1 MEKALIMYLHI
12 PGLGAVYLDSSEC
25 HHFSNFLGGDR
36 SWHRGVLRLCI
47 GLVLL
52 PTFKCFSV
60 SHGVPAS
67 AWMQDFSFGSYEF
80 QHFNDFL
87 GGEKARTGTRRT
99 SRAAC

>member
-1 MEKALIMYLHI
+1 MEKALIMYLYI
-12 PGLGAVYLDSSEC
+12 PGFSAVYLDSGEC
-25 HHFSNFLGGDR
+25 QYSGNFLGGDR
-36 SWHRGVLRLCI
+36 SWHRGLPRFWS

-67 AWMQDFSFGSYEF
+67 AWMQDFLFGSCEF

-87 GGEKARTGTRRT
+87 GGEKARTG
-99 SRAAC
+99 RAAFRAGC